1 MKKNLVRRMGLVGL
15 AGGLLVGLAG
25 CPFDVVFISDKAL
38 ESAIRASIG
47 KPMGLLPAGDLLG
60 VTELQA
66 SDPNIR
72 SLDGLEYCLNLTVV
86 KLRNNQMQSILPLA
100 GLANLTWVD
109 LGENRITN
117 IEPLSGLFFLQ
128 YLDLCGDDN
137 DIRVF
142 TPLVANALAGG
153 IGAGT
158 TLTLSPEWTLQSD
171 GTFYADFED
180 DYLALVGA
188 GVTIIFAESSG
199 T

>member
-15 AGGLLVGLAG
+15 AGCLLVGLAG

-47 KPMGLLPAGDLLG
+47 KPMGLLTELDLLG

-66 SDPNIR
+66 PELNIQ
-72 SLDGLEYCLNLTVV
+72 SLKGIEYCRNLTVLN
-86 KLRNNQMQSILPLA
+86 LRHNQIQSILPLA
-100 GLANLTWVD
+100 GLSNLTWLD
-109 LGENRITN
+109 LGDNKLTS

-158 TLTLSPEWTLQSD
+158 TLTLGTEWTLQSD
-171 GTFYADFED
+171 GTFFADFED
-180 DYLALVGA
+180 DYLALIGA